1 MPIYRVSLSDKFEPG
16 NGLVAHG
23 GRCWTPSLTVL
34 QRAALV
40 RFALGAEGRQP
51 DPPMR
56 PVHPAMKARLVS
68 RGLLDKNALGVL
80 ALTNLGLICLRE
92 AGEVEAVA
100 AAELQIDRA
109 LMKSLSQVV

>member
-1 MPIYRVSLSDKFEPG
+1 
-16 NGLVAHG
+16 
-23 GRCWTPSLTVL
+23 
-34 QRAALV
+34 
-40 RFALGAEGRQP
+40 
-51 DPPMR
+51 
-56 PVHPAMKARLVS
+56 MKARLVS